1 LEDSLK
7 PLVVSIALVASAL
20 LPASAFAQSG
30 APAAP
35 PAAAPVT
42 PAAPTTQAAPT
53 TPAAPADPAAV
64 TVPGG
69 TPVKVMLI
77 EQVASNSAHAGDKIH
92 FKAVEDVTVDGWVV
106 VAHDA
111 VGEGSVVSAE
121 SAGGNGHPGKI
132 QLQFDWIYGSDGLK
146 IKLSDVATS
155 ANGDAAK
162 GAASTAAI
170 ASYVLLGPLG
180 LFAHNWVHGKDVVVK
195 TDQKIPI
202 YVAQTVHVTPKV
214 KVSSTDGFAH

>member
-1 LEDSLK
+1 MKSL
-7 PLVVSIALVASAL
+7 VISFALVASAL
-20 LPASAFAQSG
+20 LPAGAIAQT
-30 APAAP
+30 APAAQP
-35 PAAAPVT
+35 
-42 PAAPTTQAAPT
+42 
-53 TPAAPADPAAV
+53 PAAPAAQAAPADTTAPAASV
-64 TVPGG
+64 SVPGG

-77 EQVASNSAHAGDKIH
+77 EQVASNTAHAGDKIH

-106 VAHDA
+106 VGHDA

-132 QLQFDWIYGSDGLK
+132 QLQFDWIYGTDGLK
-146 IKLSDVATS
+146 IKLSDVATN

-170 ASYVLLGPLG
+170 ASYLVLGPLG

-202 YVAQTVHVTPKV
+202 YIAQTVHVTPKV
-214 KVSSTDGFAH
+214 RVSSTDGFAH

>member
-1 LEDSLK
+1 LK

-20 LPASAFAQSG
+20 LPSSAFAQSG
-30 APAAP
+30 TPAAP
-35 PAAAPVT
+35 PPAPVT
-42 PAAPTTQAAPT
+42 PAAA
-53 TPAAPADPAAV
+53 TPAAPADASAPAAAAV

-146 IKLSDVATS
+146 IKLSDVATN

>member
-1 LEDSLK
+1 MK

-35 PAAAPVT
+35 APAPVT
-42 PAAPTTQAAPT
+42 PAAA
-53 TPAAPADPAAV
+53 TPAAPADASAPAAAAV

-146 IKLSDVATS
+146 IKLSDVATN